1 MTKNWWDGPYNRANQ
16 LHELR
21 LILKDGSTFLQY
33 DTWDKLIALAG
44 SFSGRYKK
52 LTMKPVESAKGR

>member
-1 MTKNWWDGPYNRANQ
+1 MKKGDRAGGKAPEIT
-16 LHELR
+16 HEMRIILR
-21 LILKDGSTFLQY
+21 DGSTFLQY

-52 LTMKPVESAKGR
+52 LTMKPVESAEGR